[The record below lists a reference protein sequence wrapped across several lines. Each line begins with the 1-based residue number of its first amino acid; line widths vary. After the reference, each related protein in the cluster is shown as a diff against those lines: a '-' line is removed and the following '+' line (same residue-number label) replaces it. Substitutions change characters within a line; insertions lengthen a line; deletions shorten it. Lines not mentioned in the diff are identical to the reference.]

1 MSRYT
6 FFVLKMTLRKP
17 LIKPTTVKVPPISAH
32 MDVTN
37 SYQCLP
43 FLVTTTAI
51 GLMSYE
57 KRASGISVSSYY
69 IQYSSSCIYDTGK
82 YVSKYTHDTVAA
94 ARLTIIF

>member
-1 MSRYT
+1 MLYPPPLQRHQI
-6 FFVLKMTLRKP
+6 FFGLKMTFRNP
-17 LIKPTTVKVPPISAH
+17 LIKPTTVKVPPMSAH
-32 MDVTN
+32 MDVMN

-69 IQYSSSCIYDTGK
+69 MQFMYI
-82 YVSKYTHDTVAA
+82 
-94 ARLTIIF
+94 

>member
-1 MSRYT
+1 MT
-6 FFVLKMTLRKP
+6 FRNP
-17 LIKPTTVKVPPISAH
+17 LIKPTTVKVPPMSAH
-32 MDVTN
+32 MDVMN

-69 IQYSSSCIYDTGK
+69 SQFMYI
-82 YVSKYTHDTVAA
+82 
-94 ARLTIIF
+94 